1 MSRKNMEV
9 FLASFFLFFLLF
21 PTFLPLTMIG
31 CVSGLEY
38 VSFEAPLWLEEGKYA
53 KYISKASRIELV
65 NWTSLYIEDGEAT
78 AIFEWECLS
87 VEGDVAK
94 LNITLTWS
102 GEGTFFMGG
111 AYERVIGTGFKVF
124 KWSKLVYVDL
134 QKNAFIFPNGTLIG
148 PLLLWLPPRLEKGT
162 TLEMYVNPNLWFGY
176 YCITRVVGEVISHGR
191 VVGKI
196 AQGSQK
202 AFSVEWKV
210 KLKMIVA
217 NRTQNSTGSPFYRY
231 DLDTGIA
238 LACFME
244 LDPVLLLL
252 GIWDIGVQGL
262 MPRIYDTNVDLGPR
276 VLSTP
281 SWFELLP
288 VLLVT
293 GFLATFA
300 VVYYQRRKKRRLIRA
315 RKRKRRN
322 IVYMGRRKK

>member
-9 FLASFFLFFLLF
+9 FFASFLLFFLLF
-21 PTFLPLTMIG
+21 STFLPLTLIG

-78 AIFEWECLS
+78 AIFGWECLS

-102 GEGTFFMGG
+102 GEGTFAMGG
-111 AYERVIGTGFKVF
+111 PYDRVIGTGFKVF

-148 PLLLWLPPRLEKGT
+148 PLLFWLPPRLEKGT

-176 YCITRVVGEVISHGR
+176 YCITHVVGEVIFHGR
-191 VVGKI
+191 VVSKI

-202 AFSVEWKV
+202 AFSVEWEV
-210 KLKMIVA
+210 KFKMIVA
-217 NRTQNSTGSPFYRY
+217 NRTQNGTGCPFYRY

-244 LDPVLLLL
+244 FDPVLLLL
-252 GIWDIGVQGL
+252 GICDVGVEGL

-276 VLSTP
+276 VLSIP
-281 SWFELLP
+281 SWFDLLP
-288 VLLVT
+288 VVLVI

-300 VVYYQRRKKRRLIRA
+300 MVYYQRRKRRRLIRA
-315 RKRKRRN
+315 RKRKRRS
-322 IVYMGRRKK
+322 IVYMGRRRK